1 MNKNICP
8 NLSPE
13 DREKIGLYLAD
24 RNHINQKARNIWL
37 ILINIIL
44 VLFAIIGFGFLAVYF
59 AVNLHIT
66 NADGIIDRQT
76 EVFWDNSKNLYT
88 STGESVLNDSFFT
101 DRNYCLLKIIKSN
114 YPGTFYRILNL
125 ALDDKKD
132 LANNNLDVAIKN
144 YSMTNN
150 GYISCGETYGSKIS
164 KKDFEIMA
172 NIIDRDNLF
181 LFASSSEWSFFKMG
195 VLKDKE
201 IINQVEKETGIK
213 SRVLVSQLVAEQLRL
228 FYSDRVWFEKAI
240 SPVKVLASMS
250 QFSWGV
256 LGIKQETAVR
266 IENNLKSKES
276 VFYLGS
282 EYENMLNFSTTNID
296 QERFKRITDYHNHYY
311 AYLYCALFNKQIIT
325 QWQRSGFD
333 ISHRPEILAT
343 IYNIGFNGSK
353 PNDDPQ
359 MGGSELEIGGNKY
372 SFGRLAYEFY
382 YSGEL
387 LDEYPQ

>member
-1 MNKNICP
+1 
-8 NLSPE
+8 
-13 DREKIGLYLAD
+13 
-24 RNHINQKARNIWL
+24 
-37 ILINIIL
+37 L